1 MNKEKAMQKKKQR
14 KMSRTKRAL
23 AHLEKSSLTQ
33 GTPGLS
39 KQSKSIIME
48 NPKQSKPRE
57 GWDVTINR
65 TEQKRARLK
74 LYARMQ
80 IRKRSTH
87 ADPLF
92 RWESLM
98 KSREKK
104 VGTGNIFFKKLRSG
118 STKADYLVWREIRM
132 MTKAMTT
139 KNKSRREIRQG
150 STDVYLLK
158 GYIEIETD

>member
-1 MNKEKAMQKKKQR
+1 MK
-14 KMSRTKRAL
+14 
-23 AHLEKSSLTQ
+23 
-33 GTPGLS
+33 
-39 KQSKSIIME
+39 
-48 NPKQSKPRE
+48 
-57 GWDVTINR
+57 
-65 TEQKRARLK
+65 
-74 LYARMQ
+74 

-104 VGTGNIFFKKLRSG
+104 VRTGKILFQKKLRNG

-132 MTKAMTT
+132 MTKAMTA
-139 KNKSRREIRQG
+139 KNKSRRKIRKG

-158 GYIEIETD
+158 RYMYIEIETD

>member
-1 MNKEKAMQKKKQR
+1 MV
-14 KMSRTKRAL
+14 
-23 AHLEKSSLTQ
+23 
-33 GTPGLS
+33 
-39 KQSKSIIME
+39 

-57 GWDVTINR
+57 GWDVKINS

-74 LYARMQ
+74 LYARMK

-104 VGTGNIFFKKLRSG
+104 VRTGKILFQKKLRNG

-132 MTKAMTT
+132 MTKAMTA
-139 KNKSRREIRQG
+139 KNKSRRKIRQG

-158 GYIEIETD
+158 RYIEIETD